1 MMTENAEST
10 SIGGLLAQAR
20 IDQGLSIA
28 EVAQRINL
36 SQCVVE
42 DIEEERFSNLKARI
56 YFSGYVRS
64 YANVLDLDQS
74 YFAEL
79 VSQLDPALFSGTA
92 RAASVELP
100 VFKARRQLQLN
111 WFRWATVV
119 VVLLLITTT
128 IFWWSSEHNHVGA
141 VNVANN
147 TIQLQVA
154 TKAKVSTK
162 HDAIAKHS
170 QK

>member
-1 MMTENAEST
+1 MMTENEELT
-10 SIGGLLAQAR
+10 SIGELLAQAR

-36 SQCVVE
+36 SQCVIE

-64 YANVLDLDQS
+64 YANVLGLDQS

-79 VSQLDPALFSGTA
+79 VSQLDPALFFGTPK
-92 RAASVELP
+92 AASVELP
-100 VFKARRQLQLN
+100 VFKARRQFQLN

-128 IFWWSSEHNHVGA
+128 IFWWSSERHHVGA
-141 VNVANN
+141 ANIANN
-147 TIQLQVA
+147 TILLQVA
-154 TKAKVSTK
+154 TKGKVL
-162 HDAIAKHS
+162 AKHGTIVQHS
-170 QK
+170 KK

>member
-1 MMTENAEST
+1 MTENEVPT
-10 SIGGLLAQAR
+10 SIGELLAQAR

-36 SQCVVE
+36 SQSVIK
-42 DIEEERFSNLKARI
+42 DIEEERFLNLKARI

-64 YANVLDLDQS
+64 YANVLGLEQS

-79 VSQLDPALFSGTA
+79 VSQLDPAIFSRTP
-92 RAASVELP
+92 RVASVELP
-100 VFKARRQLQLN
+100 VFRARRQFQLN
-111 WFRWATVV
+111 WFRWATVF

-128 IFWWSSEHNHVGA
+128 VFWWSSERHHVGA
-141 VNVANN
+141 ANVANN

-154 TKAKVSTK
+154 AKTNVLAEHGAK
-162 HDAIAKHS
+162 AKHS
-170 QK
+170 PK